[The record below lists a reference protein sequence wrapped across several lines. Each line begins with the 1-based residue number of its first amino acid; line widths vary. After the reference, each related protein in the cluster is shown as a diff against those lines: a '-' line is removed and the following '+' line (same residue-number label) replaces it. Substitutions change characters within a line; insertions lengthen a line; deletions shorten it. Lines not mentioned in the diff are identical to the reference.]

1 MAIKASTGSRAPAFW
16 LRLALLHAF
25 LLDRS
30 AASFAK
36 SGTGPSVVAT
46 SGSFSPPDL
55 SEPNELD
62 LLDDSEMPGVPQEQE
77 LRSDFNEDVRDKEE
91 QFLKSEHLWAFLSF
105 IIGYVIVQYVLGG
118 SRRDPH
124 TKEE

>member
-1 MAIKASTGSRAPAFW
+1 MAIKVSTGSRAPAFW
-16 LRLALLHAF
+16 LRLALLYAF

-46 SGSFSPPDL
+46 SGSLSPPDL

-62 LLDDSEMPGVPQEQE
+62 LLDDSEMPMPQEHE
-77 LRSDFNEDVRDKEE
+77 LRSDFKEDVRDKEE

-105 IIGYVIVQYVLGG
+105 IIGYIIVQYVLGG
-118 SRRDPH
+118 STRELD
-124 TKEE
+124 TKDE

>member
-91 QFLKSEHLWAFLSF
+91 Q
-105 IIGYVIVQYVLGG
+105 VR
-118 SRRDPH
+118 SRCQHDASGRSSSRASTCGPFSPSS
-124 TKEE
+124 